1 MLIVM
6 WCWTMK
12 TWLTNSRER
21 LVCPVCISICAHV
34 RSKPLY
40 DRLIAGSLY
49 FPQLWFNLRAF
60 PLFRRCLSW
69 KVKRKKKRKNQGKNS
84 LLARRAELWN
94 WGGTHFWCPPSQSS
108 MRLASHHFFF
118 PRIFFGL
125 AWLASPK
132 RECTKSTLD
141 WLSCFLWYWFFV
153 IELKSTSGNEDVK
166 TSKPSF
172 LFLHCKGS
180 LPRAIAC

>member
-84 LLARRAELWN
+84 LLARHAELWN
-94 WGGTHFWCPPSQSS
+94 WGGTHFWCAPSQSS

-118 PRIFFGL
+118 LADFFWTRVTRFTEKGVHKVYP
-125 AWLASPK
+125 WLAVLFSLVLVFRHWIEEHFRK
-132 RECTKSTLD
+132 RRREDIKTL
-141 WLSCFLWYWFFV
+141 F
-153 IELKSTSGNEDVK
+153 
-166 TSKPSF
+166 SF
-172 LFLHCKGS
+172 SSF
-180 LPRAIAC
+180 